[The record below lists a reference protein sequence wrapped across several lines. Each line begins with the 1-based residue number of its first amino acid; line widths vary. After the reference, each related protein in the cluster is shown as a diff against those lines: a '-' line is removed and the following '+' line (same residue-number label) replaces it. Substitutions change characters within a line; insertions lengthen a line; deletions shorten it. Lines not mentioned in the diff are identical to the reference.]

1 MLGKMRSRWMDVV
14 DPAREGKYKETS
26 SSESMLPECQ
36 ISTGPPERPPL
47 SLSGRPARTQQ
58 REHWNMLKSG
68 LVLAEARITGHA
80 VGGARHGATGREF
93 WLARRPFRLFS
104 SLLFLF

>member
-1 MLGKMRSRWMDVV
+1 MG
-14 DPAREGKYKETS
+14 RERKHAPR
-26 SSESMLPECQ
+26 MPEMGQ
-36 ISTGPPERPPL
+36 PERLPL
-47 SLSGRPARTQQ
+47 SLSGRPAHTQHE

-80 VGGARHGATGREF
+80 VGGARHGATGRQF
-93 WLARRPFRLFS
+93 WLAPPPFSFFP

>member
-1 MLGKMRSRWMDVV
+1 MG
-14 DPAREGKYKETS
+14 RERKHAPR
-26 SSESMLPECQ
+26 MPEMGQ
-36 ISTGPPERPPL
+36 PERLPL
-47 SLSGRPARTQQ
+47 SLSGRPAHTQHE

-80 VGGARHGATGREF
+80 VGGARLPATAPRGDSS
-93 WLARRPFRLFS
+93 APQPFRFFS